1 MTEEKQRG
9 NLRATLALSQEEA
22 RSGTE
27 RTITLPDGRKV
38 SLFIYPGAYSGQK
51 IHLAGRGE
59 LTTDGTVGD
68 LIITLKVPSANS
80 FAAQPFVSN
89 ASDAKMNSIYPT
101 PSPHSPAYQPAM
113 RPPYTPP
120 VPSSEPFGPH
130 QSYYTS
136 PPPFRIFPQQQRF
149 LSMER
154 SPLMTA
160 ATVILV
166 LMLLIGGSLVLYTT
180 VYVPHKASSDATA
193 TAIAQTTQIAK
204 ANATA
209 SAQQAATATAI
220 DRATATAIAQVQNDY
235 TTITSSMPYLNDPLQ
250 TPYVTSWD
258 INSNCRFTG
267 GAYHV
272 TSSAQKTIALCL
284 ATYTH
289 FSNFAFQIHMNI
301 LKGDGGGIVFRADAN
316 SSQNYL
322 LKISPN
328 GNYEFDYYPD
338 QTGKTAQAV
347 ASDSSTSLKAGLN
360 QDNIICVIA
369 RGDTMNFYF
378 NGQYVTTAKD
388 GSLASGQIGVT
399 ADDGTNATEV
409 AYTQAQVWIF

>member
-9 NLRATLALSQEEA
+9 NLHATLALSQEEA

-51 IHLAGRGE
+51 IHLAGRGDF
-59 LTTDGTVGD
+59 TTDGTVGD
-68 LIITLKVPSANS
+68 LIITLTVPSANS
-80 FAAQPFVSN
+80 FEAQPFVSN

-101 PSPHSPAYQPAM
+101 PSPHSPAYQSAM

-120 VPSSEPFGPH
+120 VPSSEPLGPH
-130 QSYYTS
+130 QSYYT
-136 PPPFRIFPQQQRF
+136 PAPPFRIFPQQQRL

-180 VYVPHKASSDATA
+180 VYVPHKASYDATA
-193 TAIAQTTQIAK
+193 TAIAQATQIAK

-220 DRATATAIAQVQNDY
+220 DHATATAIAQAQNDY
-235 TTITSSMPYLNDPLQ
+235 TTIISSMPYLNDPLQ
-250 TPYVTSWD
+250 TSYVTSWD

-267 GAYHV
+267 GAYHAA
-272 TSSAQKTIALCL
+272 SSALKTIALCL
-284 ATYTH
+284 ATYTR

-338 QTGKTAQAV
+338 QTGKSAQAI

-360 QDNIICVIA
+360 QDNPICVIA
-369 RGDTMNFYF
+369 RGDTINFYF
-378 NGQYVTTAKD
+378 NGQYITTAKD
-388 GSLASGQIGVT
+388 GSLTSGQIGVT

-409 AYTQAQVWIF
+409 AYTQAQVWIL

>member
-9 NLRATLALSQEEA
+9 NLRVTLALSQEEA
-22 RSGTE
+22 RTGT
-27 RTITLPDGRKV
+27 DGRKV

-51 IHLAGRGE
+51 IHLAGRGDF
-59 LTTDGTVGD
+59 TTDGTVGD
-68 LIITLKVPSANS
+68 LIITLTVPSVDS
-80 FAAQPFVSN
+80 FAAHLFVSN
-89 ASDAKMNSIYPT
+89 ASDAKMHSIYPT
-101 PSPHSPAYQPAM
+101 PSPHSPAYQSAM

-120 VPSSEPFGPH
+120 VPSSQPFGPP
-130 QSYYTS
+130 QSYYT
-136 PPPFRIFPQQQRF
+136 PVPPFRIFPQQQPF

-160 ATVILV
+160 ATLILV

-180 VYVPHKASSDATA
+180 VYVPHKASSEATA

-209 SAQQAATATAI
+209 AAQQAATATAI
-220 DRATATAIAQVQNDY
+220 DHATATAIAQLQNDY

-258 INSNCRFTG
+258 INSTCRFTG

-284 ATYTH
+284 ATYTR

-316 SSQNYL
+316 PSQNYL
-322 LKISPN
+322 LKISPD

-338 QTGKTAQAV
+338 QSGTTAQAI

-388 GSLASGQIGVT
+388 GSLTSGQIGVT

-409 AYTQAQVWIF
+409 AYTQAQVWIL